1 MTRAELHQLIDE
13 LPEES
18 VPAATAAV
26 ERALRD
32 PVAAILDAAPPD
44 NEPLASEELA
54 AVEDAKREADVD
66 GWVTFE
72 ELKAELN
79 RSES

>member
-1 MTRAELHQLIDE
+1 MTRAELHRLIDE

-18 VPAATAAV
+18 IPAATTAV

-32 PVAAILDAAPPD
+32 PVAAILDAAPVD
-44 NEPLASEELA
+44 DEPLTPEELA
-54 AVEDAKREADVD
+54 AVEAAKREADLQ
-66 GWVTFE
+66 GWVPFDG
-72 ELKAELN
+72 LKTELN

>member
-18 VPAATAAV
+18 IPAAKAAL

-32 PVAAILDAAPPD
+32 PVMAILDAAPVD
-44 NEPLASEELA
+44 DEPLTEEELA
-54 AVEDAKREADVD
+54 AVEAARREADEV
-66 GWVTFE
+66 GWIRLE
-72 ELKAELN
+72 DLMAEL
-79 RSES
+79 RAEP